1 MFAEMSPISA
11 IPSIC
16 VPFVILSLNLHIT
29 MSTDER
35 LKALLQSKNPA
46 SADDVRLLATAIS
59 SSSPNEAG
67 LALLALSRVVDASN
81 ARGGDDAAQAARIKD
96 TFDPLVSDAVAE
108 GTDDPASFV
117 PAVSLL
123 AALAPLAPAG
133 TVALLTQPLG
143 ITSKDEPS
151 DIDPFGVLLE
161 LAELPSPLQPALA
174 ALLSAMAGTK
184 AGRGLVR
191 DRAFEFMSAA
201 ANATRLEGATGVL
214 CAVALSKLGRPDP
227 QVGEPEEQRLERDD
241 LALESEVQLAHTL
254 MGHIKSSTAGQAV
267 LPTLEGLS
275 VLSTRPAIRDVF
287 CADGEFLKA
296 LLALSPVP
304 QAKGGSLPVTP
315 RSSMGSLDDALAPV
329 DAALCFGLATVLAH
343 LVARKPVLSE
353 HDQQMERLRRMAIS
367 GKTALEAE
375 DEDPAERDDAVEKR
389 VVALL
394 AAGIVPALSGLVR
407 AESPRVRDALAR
419 ICLGLVEERAHRGP
433 FIRDGG
439 FKVLTVVLRDS
450 KQGLAGPQALAKL
463 VITTPP
469 QLLFPPPHQTNALNA
484 LAPLYQLL
492 VARDASLLQQFE
504 ALMALTNL
512 ASIDGQFGA
521 RIVDAKVPTPDEF
534 KGRGRGDTRVLD
546 KIEELMLDDNNLVRR
561 AATELVCN
569 LVNSEAG
576 FAQISGEAA
585 DAKEE
590 VNVKEVKEG
599 EKEGGKRPV
608 RSTARLGV
616 LLLLTDVDDLP
627 TRLAASGALAVLT
640 ESPSA
645 CASLA
650 AGGAISGSQRSVW
663 DRLGDLFEPGGERPD
678 VEEGEGQ
685 VRAVQT
691 ISSAPP
697 DMGLAHRGAVIVANL
712 LEYVRELPA
721 PEEKAARR
729 SIGESRLE
737 DRLTGA
743 ARALAKNR
751 QGEGVQ
757 VAMLLAQTKK
767 MFVA

>member
-1 MFAEMSPISA
+1 
-11 IPSIC
+11 
-16 VPFVILSLNLHIT
+16 
-29 MSTDER
+29 MSTDQQ
-35 LKALLQSKNPA
+35 LKALLQSKTPT
-46 SADDVRLLATAIS
+46 SPDDVRLLATAIT
-59 SSSPNEAG
+59 SPSQNESG
-67 LALLALSRVVDASN
+67 LALLALSKVVDASN

-96 TFDPLVSDAVAE
+96 TFNPLVSDAISQ
-108 GTDDPASFV
+108 GTEDPASFV

-133 TVALLTQPLG
+133 TVALVTQPLG
-143 ITSKDEPS
+143 INSREEAS
-151 DIDPFGVLLE
+151 DIDPLGVLLE

-174 ALLSAMAGTK
+174 ALLSALAGTT
-184 AGRGLVR
+184 AGRGIVR
-191 DRAFEFMSAA
+191 DRAFEYLSAA
-201 ANATRLEGATGVL
+201 ADAKDLEGDTGVL
-214 CAVALSKLGRPDP
+214 SAVALSKLGRPDP
-227 QVGEPEEQRLERDD
+227 QVGEPEEQRLARDEQS
-241 LALESEVQLAHTL
+241 LEGEVQLAHTL
-254 MGHIKSSTAGQAV
+254 MGHIKSASSAQAI

-275 VLSTRPAIRDVF
+275 VLSTRPAIRGVLCSD
-287 CADGEFLKA
+287 AAFLKA
-296 LLALSPVP
+296 FLALSPVP
-304 QAKGGSLPVTP
+304 QPKGGSLPVTP
-315 RSSMGSLDDALAPV
+315 RSSMGSLDETLAPV
-329 DAALCFGLATVLAH
+329 DAALCFGLATMLAH

-394 AAGIVPALSGLVR
+394 KAQVIPALSGIVR

-419 ICLGLVEERAHRGP
+419 ICLGLVEERAHRAP

-439 FKVLTVVLRDS
+439 FKVLTIVLRDS
-450 KQGLAGPQALAKL
+450 KQGLAAPQALAKL
-463 VITTPP
+463 AITTPP

-484 LAPLYQLL
+484 LAPLYGLL
-492 VARDASLLQQFE
+492 VSREASLLQQFE

-512 ASIDGQFGA
+512 ASVDGQFGA
-521 RIVDAKVPTPDEF
+521 RIVDAKVATPDDF
-534 KGRGRGDTRVLD
+534 KGRGRGDTKVID
-546 KIEELMLDDNNLVRR
+546 KVEELMLDDNTLVRR

-576 FAQISGEAA
+576 FAYFAGEA
-585 DAKEE
+585 DGKEANIK
-590 VNVKEVKEG
+590 VGN
-599 EKEGGKRPV
+599 GGKAV

-627 TRLAASGALAVLT
+627 TRLAASGALAILT
-640 ESPSA
+640 ESPIACSA
-645 CASLA
+645 VVV
-650 AGGAISGSQRSVW
+650 GGAISGSHRSVW

-678 VEEGEGQ
+678 VEDADGQ

-697 DMGLAHRGAVIVANL
+697 DVGLAHRGAVIVSNL

-729 SIGESRLE
+729 SIAESRLE

-743 ARALAKNR
+743 ARTLAQNR
-751 QGEGVQ
+751 QDESMQ
-757 VAMLLAQTKK
+757 VAMMLAQTKQL
-767 MFVA
+767 FVG